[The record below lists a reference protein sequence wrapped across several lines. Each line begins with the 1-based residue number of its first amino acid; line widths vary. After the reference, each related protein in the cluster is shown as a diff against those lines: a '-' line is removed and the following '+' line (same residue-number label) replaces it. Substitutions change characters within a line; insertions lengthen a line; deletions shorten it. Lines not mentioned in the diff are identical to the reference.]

1 MTVSGAVTAS
11 ATGQGRFQTRL
22 GLPGG
27 TILADEPI
35 DVGGLGTGPTPYQLL
50 GAALA
55 ACTSMTLRLYAERKG
70 WTLPVFEVE
79 VTHSNTGRGDRFE
92 RSIRFDGPLAPEV
105 RLRLLEIA
113 DKCPVHRTL
122 VRGFEVVTSA
132 AHSVAETSAAE
143 HFKDMAAAC
152 VD

>member
-1 MTVSGAVTAS
+1 MSGAVTAS

-27 TILADEPI
+27 TVLADEPI

-70 WTLPVFEVE
+70 WALPDFTVE
-79 VTHSNTGRGDRFE
+79 VTHSSPGGRDRFE
-92 RSIRFDGPLAPEV
+92 RLIRFDGTLAPETQ
-105 RLRLLEIA
+105 LRLLEIA

-122 VRGFEVVTSA
+122 VRGFEVVTSTSEMLRDA
-132 AHSVAETSAAE
+132 PAEQ
-143 HFKDMAAAC
+143 HFVDMAAAC
-152 VD
+152 EG